1 MSIDFLI
8 KFSNSYDTK
17 KAEDLLNS
25 FYMKSDNLK
34 IFNVDNRSDS
44 LFVELVYPNYLNEQ
58 DSIYSND
65 TKIEISNFKS
75 YVSFVSIKNGQHNGI
90 GYLTAN
96 FNLKLKKQIK
106 LTMLSSII
114 KNVALNKK

>member
-8 KFSNSYDTK
+8 KFSNSSDSK

-65 TKIEISNFKS
+65 TKIEISNFYKII
-75 YVSFVSIKNGQHNGI
+75 YMMK
-90 GYLTAN
+90 
-96 FNLKLKKQIK
+96 IK
-106 LTMLSSII
+106 LHI
-114 KNVALNKK
+114 KEEYL